1 MENKYFLYL
10 RNMRQLKFILTLAAL
25 GFSLPIQM
33 RANAVETVP
42 VPRTDLLAQTNV
54 PQNLPPP
61 QDVLPSPSSPPELP
75 TIPSAPTSPDNLL
88 PTPTPNLPQQ
98 TDPKVPIKLLVNKFQ
113 FRGSSVFKDEEK
125 LLQAIEVFL
134 FEESSNLLNE
144 QAKCDRLKQL
154 HQQPPPR
161 KLPRS
166 ESDSPVELTFAQL
179 LEARSAISQLY
190 LCNGYI
196 TSGAII
202 PAGQEL
208 PPLPQAGAVN
218 IEIVEGSLEDI
229 QVIGNRR
236 LSKNYIRSR
245 LARGSEKPLNR
256 EKLLEA
262 LQLLQLNPRIENLSA
277 ELAAGTRIGQNL
289 LVVRV
294 EEARTFNA
302 QVLLDNNRSP
312 AVGSFQRSAQLQE
325 ANLLGVGDTLSV
337 AYANT
342 DGSNEVNLSYSLPLT
357 PEETTLTFN
366 YGRGWSNIIEK
377 PFDRLD
383 ISSNSENYQLTLRH
397 PVIRNPR
404 QELAL
409 EIALSHQQT
418 QTSIGLDNL
427 GPFPISPGADDEG
440 RTRISALRF
449 SQQWTDRG
457 DRSVFALRSQFSLG
471 LNILGATNQE
481 VAPDSNFFAW
491 RGQAQWVRL
500 LAKNTLLVLR
510 GDLQLADR
518 RLLSLEQFRLG
529 GQASVRGFRQD
540 ALLADNGF
548 FGSAEIRLPI
558 KTFPEIQG
566 LLQVTPFIDVGTA
579 WNNFEGL
586 DPKPNPLLS
595 AGLGLR
601 FQMGDRLNA
610 RLDWGIPLVSID
622 SDKKTLQEQGVY
634 FSLLWSFF

>member
-1 MENKYFLYL
+1 MENKYFWYL

-61 QDVLPSPSSPPELP
+61 QDVLPPPSSPPELP
-75 TIPSAPTSPDNLL
+75 TVPSAPPSPDNLL

-134 FEESSNLLNE
+134 FEKSSNLLNE

-154 HQQPPPR
+154 DQQPPPR

-166 ESDSPVELTFAQL
+166 ESDSPVELTFSQL

-208 PPLPQAGAVN
+208 PPLPQAGAVT

-277 ELAAGTRIGQNL
+277 ELAAGTRLGQNL

-302 QVLLDNNRSP
+302 QVVLDNNRSP
-312 AVGSFQRSAQLQE
+312 AVGSFQRSAQLEE
-325 ANLLGVGDTLSV
+325 ANLLGIGDTLSV

-342 DGSNEVNLSYSLPLT
+342 DGSNELNLSYTLPLT

-366 YGRGWSNIIEK
+366 YGRGWSNVIEK

-383 ISSNSENYQLTLRH
+383 ISSNSENYQLALRH

-418 QTSIGLDNL
+418 QSSIGLDNI
-427 GPFPISPGADDEG
+427 GPFPISPGADDQG

-481 VAPDSNFFAW
+481 AAPNSNFFAW

-540 ALLADNGF
+540 ALLTDNGF

-610 RLDWGIPLVSID
+610 RLDWGIPLVSVD

-634 FSLLWSFF
+634 FSLLWSLF

>member
-1 MENKYFLYL
+1 MH
-10 RNMRQLKFILTLAAL
+10 QLKFLVTLAIL

-33 RANAVETVP
+33 KAFAMAVVQ
-42 VPRTDLLAQTNV
+42 VPRDDLLAQVNL

-61 QDVLPSPSSPPELP
+61 QDVLPPPSSPPQP
-75 TIPSAPTSPDNLL
+75 STIPSPPPSPDNLL
-88 PTPTPNLPQQ
+88 PFTPPPNLPQRS
-98 TDPKVPIKLLVNKFQ
+98 DPDVPIKLLVNKFK
-113 FRGSSVFKDEEK
+113 FTGSSVFKNEEK

-134 FEESSNLLNE
+134 FEENSDLLSE
-144 QAKCDRLKQL
+144 EAKCDRLKHL
-154 HQQPPPR
+154 DKQPPLR

-166 ESDSPVELTFAQL
+166 ESDSPVELTFSQL
-179 LEARSAISQLY
+179 LEARSAITQLY

-196 TSGAII
+196 TSGALI
-202 PAGQEL
+202 PEQKL
-208 PPLPQAGAVN
+208 PPLPQAGAVT
-218 IEIVEGSLEDI
+218 IEILEGTLEDI

-236 LSKNYIRSR
+236 LSKDYIRSR
-245 LARGSEKPLNR
+245 LSRANKKPLNR

-277 ELAAGTRIGQNL
+277 ELAAGTRVGQNL

-294 EEARTFNA
+294 EEAKTFHT
-302 QVLLDNNRSP
+302 QILLDNNRSP
-312 AVGSFQRSAQLQE
+312 SVGSFQRTAQLQE
-325 ANLLGVGDTLSV
+325 ANLLGMGDELSV
-337 AYANT
+337 SYANT
-342 DGSNEVNLSYSLPLT
+342 DGSNEVNLSYALPLT
-357 PEETTLTFN
+357 SEETTLTFN
-366 YGRGWSNIIEK
+366 YGRGWSNVIEK
-377 PFDRLD
+377 PFNKLD
-383 ISSNSENYQLTLRH
+383 IYSNSENYQLTLRH

-409 EIALSHQQT
+409 GLALSYQQT
-418 QTSIGLDNL
+418 QTFIGLDNI

-449 SQQWTDRG
+449 FQEWTDRG

-471 LNILGATNQE
+471 LDVLGATINE
-481 VAPDSNFFAW
+481 SSPDSRFFAW

-518 RLLSLEQFRLG
+518 RLVSLEQFRLG

-548 FGSAEIRLPI
+548 FGSAEVRLPI

-566 LLQVTPFIDVGTA
+566 LLQVIPFVDVGTA
-579 WNNFEGL
+579 WNNFEGS
-586 DPKPNPLLS
+586 DPNPNPLVS

-601 FQMGDRLNA
+601 FQMSDRIDA
-610 RLDWGIPLVSID
+610 RFDWGIPLVSVD
-622 SDKKTLQEQGVY
+622 SDKKTLQEQGIY
-634 FSLLWSFF
+634 FSLLWSLF

>member
-1 MENKYFLYL
+1 
-10 RNMRQLKFILTLAAL
+10 MRQLKFLLTLAAV
-25 GFSLPIQM
+25 GFSLPIQT
-33 RANAVETVP
+33 RAIAEETVP
-42 VPRTDLLAQTNV
+42 RQNLLAQTNV

-61 QDVLPSPSSPPELP
+61 QDVLPAPSPSPELP
-75 TIPSAPTSPDNLL
+75 TTPSAPPSPDNLL

-98 TDPKVPIKLLVNKFQ
+98 SDPKVPIKLLINKFQ

-154 HQQPPPR
+154 NQQPPPR
-161 KLPRS
+161 KLPRN
-166 ESDSPVELTFAQL
+166 ETDPPVELTFSQL
-179 LEARSAISQLY
+179 LEARSAITQLY

-196 TSGAII
+196 TSGAVI

-208 PPLPQAGAVN
+208 PPPPQAGAVT

-236 LSKNYIRSR
+236 LGKDYIRSR
-245 LARGSEKPLNR
+245 LARGSQKPLNR

-262 LQLLQLNPRIENLSA
+262 LQILQLNPRIENLSA

-294 EEARTFNA
+294 EEAKTFNA
-302 QVLLDNNRSP
+302 QIALDNNRSP
-312 AVGSFQRSAQLQE
+312 AVGTFQRSLQLE
-325 ANLLGVGDTLSV
+325 ETNLSGIGDTLSV
-337 AYANT
+337 GYANT
-342 DGSNEVNLSYSLPLT
+342 DGSNEVNVSYTLPLT
-357 PEETTLTFN
+357 PQETTLAFN
-366 YGRGWSNIIEK
+366 YGRGWSNVIEK

-383 ISSNSENYQLTLRH
+383 ISSESENYQLTLRH
-397 PVIRNPR
+397 PLFRNPR

-409 EIALSHQQT
+409 ELALSHQQT
-418 QTSIGLDNL
+418 QTFIGFDDI

-449 SQQWTDRG
+449 AQQWTDRG
-457 DRSVFALRSQFSLG
+457 DRSVFALRSQFSVG
-471 LNILGATNQE
+471 LDFLGATINDYE
-481 VAPDSNFFAW
+481 PDSRFFAW
-491 RGQAQWVRL
+491 KGQAQWVRL
-500 LAKNTLLVLR
+500 LGRNTFLVLR
-510 GDLQLADR
+510 GELQLADR
-518 RLLSLEQFRLG
+518 RLVSLEQFRLG

-548 FGSAEIRLPI
+548 FGSAEVRLPI

-566 LLQVTPFIDVGTA
+566 SLQVIPFVDVGQV
-579 WNNFEGL
+579 WNNFEGAEL
-586 DPKPNPLLS
+586 EPNPLVS
-595 AGLGLR
+595 TGLGLR
-601 FQMGDRLNA
+601 FQMGDRFDA
-610 RLDWGIPLVSID
+610 RLDWGIPLVSVN
-622 SDKKTLQEQGVY
+622 SDKKTLQEQGIY
-634 FSLLWSFF
+634 FSLIWSLF